1 MSKVIENMETF
12 SISLMATAK
21 ITVTWDNLGKGSNCW
36 NQVED
41 REKNVTFQIFSAL
54 EYLENPPQ

>member
-21 ITVTWDNLGKGSNCW
+21 LTATWDNLGKGSNL
-36 NQVED
+36 
-41 REKNVTFQIFSAL
+41 L
-54 EYLENPPQ
+54 ESSGR

>member
-21 ITVTWDNLGKGSNCW
+21 IAVTWDNLGKGSNL
-36 NQVED
+36 
-41 REKNVTFQIFSAL
+41 L
-54 EYLENPPQ
+54 ESSGR